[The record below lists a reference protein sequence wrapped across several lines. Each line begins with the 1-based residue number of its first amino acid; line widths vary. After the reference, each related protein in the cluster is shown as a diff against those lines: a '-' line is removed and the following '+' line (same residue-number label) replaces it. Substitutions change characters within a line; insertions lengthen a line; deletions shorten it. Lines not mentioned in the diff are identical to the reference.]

1 MYIPFENNITM
12 ANAYN
17 DVTTFVRIENG
28 NETCSVS
35 IVRIPVTK
43 KLTAV
48 NPWLRPQSAGLNAF
62 VLNTSALSTYRGQ
75 RKSRVYRIARSPKP

>member
-28 NETCSVS
+28 NEICSVS

-48 NPWLRPQSAGLNAF
+48 NPWLRSQSA

-75 RKSRVYRIARSPKP
+75 HKSRAYRIARSPKP

>member
-28 NETCSVS
+28 NEICSVS

-48 NPWLRPQSAGLNAF
+48 NPWLRPQSA

-75 RKSRVYRIARSPKP
+75 QKSRAYRIARSPKP